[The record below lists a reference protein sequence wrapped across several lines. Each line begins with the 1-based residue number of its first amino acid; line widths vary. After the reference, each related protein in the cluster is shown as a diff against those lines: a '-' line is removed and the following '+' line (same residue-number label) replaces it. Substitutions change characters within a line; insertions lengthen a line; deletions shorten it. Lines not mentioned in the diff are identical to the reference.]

1 MKTTFDWIKTQND
14 HRITSSTDSEFIL
27 LIQHAAL
34 LGLKDSGS
42 LNEMQFR
49 RAEERLMQK
58 HREYIK
64 SLYSDTDLN
73 NLK

>member
-1 MKTTFDWIKTQND
+1 MKTTFDWIETQND

-49 RAEERLMQK
+49 QAEERLMQK

>member
-1 MKTTFDWIKTQND
+1 MKTTFDWIETQND